1 MSSTRENPQAQNFIS
16 EIFKIVVE
24 NLKSAKL
31 NNQEI
36 NSLSR
41 IDQNQSVDSL
51 LEKLASKIQDD
62 PAAINIIQSN
72 LNSYQSRIRKALE
85 SKQIPIPD
93 GKWPHED

>member
-1 MSSTRENPQAQNFIS
+1 MSSTRENSQAQNFIS

-24 NLKSAKL
+24 NLKSASL

-36 NSLSR
+36 NNLSR

-62 PAAINIIQSN
+62 SAAISTIQSN
-72 LNSYQSRIRKALE
+72 LEKYKGRIDKAIT
-85 SKQIPIPD
+85 STRPPFIPGD
-93 GKWPHED
+93 F

>member
-1 MSSTRENPQAQNFIS
+1 MSSTRENSQAQNFIS

-24 NLKSAKL
+24 SLKSARL

-36 NSLSR
+36 NNLSR

-51 LEKLASKIQDD
+51 LEKLASKIQGD
-62 PAAINIIQSN
+62 PAAINIIHSN

-85 SKQIPIPD
+85 SKQITIPD
-93 GKWPHED
+93 DAWPDEN